1 MENIFNDQ
9 KKANIKYIVISF
21 LHELGQ
27 QLLKL
32 PHEMVDKDIGITGTT
47 YEDITRSYCD
57 GVEHFES
64 ILDPYISDEVRKN
77 IKEKDGKLATAKT
90 NLRVLMKVCKTLGY
104 LIPETRTAWA
114 DDEDEEYGSKQA

>member
-1 MENIFNDQ
+1 
-9 KKANIKYIVISF
+9 
-21 LHELGQ
+21 
-27 QLLKL
+27 
-32 PHEMVDKDIGITGTT
+32 MVDKDIGITGTT